1 MTDEQK
7 RLLKKYTDLR
17 NNTQP
22 ILEVLQEEKVEDVS
36 SPTSVKELSSKP
48 TERVQ
53 RDEYTLTYDELI
65 EEYNFFNKSAIMK
78 PLTFERI
85 WNS

>member
-1 MTDEQK
+1 MTEEQK
-7 RLLKKYTDLR
+7 VKLLEKFKE
-17 NNTQP
+17 NTQP
-22 ILEVLQEEKVEDVS
+22 ILEVLHEEKVEDVS
-36 SPTSVKELSSKP
+36 SPTSVKELSANP
-48 TERVQ
+48 TERTQ

-78 PLTFERI
+78 PQTFDRL